1 MPESVQRKTKNQVR
15 TRIQASK
22 GLHWLVVIL
31 ARLIAFPLFIFLHK
45 LLPDPEWILQLDRIL
60 LFLGIF
66 GLIEF
71 VFKQFK
77 PFVFAAFAAA
87 ICWLLYGSF
96 SGGYGF
102 GHMATDYKV
111 LVFGMLENPHPE
123 KVLFDRL
130 APFPNRARV
139 TDAIDFDN
147 PEVRNFAITTTTKH
161 FLENQNDP
169 KYMTL
174 IQCFAVFKEINTR
187 WHYVNDPK
195 SREYYA
201 KASESVQHL
210 AGDCDDHSIFMAA
223 CLRAVGGVPRLIH
236 TRGHMYPELLIG
248 NRHDLERLNYLIR
261 RQFFREE
268 SKGQLIHYHIDT
280 DGRIWLNLDYTARY
294 PGGKFLS
301 EEILGVLQLVE

>member
-1 MPESVQRKTKNQVR
+1 MTEAGTPLRKSQVR
-15 TRIQASK
+15 KRILASK

-31 ARLIAFPLFIFLHK
+31 ARLVAFPLFILAHK
-45 LLPDPEWILQLDRIL
+45 TLPDPDWILHLDRIL
-60 LFLGIF
+60 LFLALF
-66 GLIEF
+66 GSIEY

-77 PFVFAAFAAA
+77 SVVFVAFAAVMS
-87 ICWLLYGSF
+87 WLLYGSF

-123 KVLFDRL
+123 KVLFERL

-147 PEVRNFAITTTTKH
+147 PEVRNFALTTTTKH
-161 FLENQNDP
+161 FLEKQNDP

-187 WHYVNDPK
+187 WHYVSDPK

-236 TRGHMYPELLIG
+236 TRGHMYPEMLVG
-248 NRHDLERLNYLIR
+248 NRNDLERLNYLIR
-261 RQFFREE
+261 RQLFKEE
-268 SKGQLIHYHIDT
+268 SKGQSIHYHIDA